1 MKKAVKSFRLIAIA
15 ICMCS
20 YINAFS
26 QDIDTTPKIDFDGID
41 DYLDFGNAH
50 NLTNSFSL
58 EAWVLQEATVA
69 NGTIISKG
77 DSNAKS
83 KHGYQLSLINNYPSI
98 TWYDATGNEVAN
110 AKSPYPFSNN
120 KWYHIAATFDGG
132 SVKLFVDGLQVAET
146 LISTGPSLDTEHFIV
161 GAVYNSNSP
170 NLPTNFFNGF
180 IDEVRVWNI
189 ALTEQQ
195 IHEMMNQEIEQDDVF
210 VKGKTIPLNISD
222 KLLWSNLEGYYPMN
236 DNLAND
242 ASGNNRNGI
251 AKNMNSTQLQSA
263 PLPYKSIDINS
274 GTSLD
279 WDSNSTWQQGN
290 VLNLPNTVG
299 IDGYTQIDW
308 NIVETR
314 DPISVSRNL
323 KLLGL
328 KNSSDELSITA
339 SHSLYISRY
348 LKLDGMIDLDGESQL
363 IQSTD
368 SYLDPTSSGVL
379 ERDQQGTKDLF
390 TYNYW
395 SSPVGISNT
404 TTNNNSYKLPDVL
417 KDGSMPDSPLSIHF
431 LTSGYNGDPGE
442 PGVTPISIADYWIWK
457 YASQTNNSS
466 PSWQHV
472 RSTGTLKAGEG
483 YTMKGVAVTG
493 TDKTQEQN
501 YVFKGKPNNGDIT
514 ITLPANKDYLVGNP
528 YPSAL
533 DADEFIRDNTSI
545 AHGGRASSNIING
558 TLYFWED
565 FSTQTHALAE
575 YHGGFAM
582 YSLMGG
588 TKAIVNDTRLNQTG
602 LTGTKKPQRYIP
614 VSQGFFVFADT
625 GGNLKFKNS
634 QRTFKTEALDPSIFI
649 KTETTKEKTSA
660 TTSNNNTNTDRRQKI
675 KLLFDS
681 PIGYHRQLL
690 VGVDQQASNDF
701 DFGYDAP
708 LIEDNK
714 EDMFWVIN
722 ENNYI
727 IQAINDFS
735 NDQKLPIGFKI
746 YQEGLATMKI
756 DELENISASLDIFVH
771 DKEQNTYHNLKESS
785 FEVYLTTGN
794 YLDRFEIT
802 FTNAKTS
809 ETLNSNEFEKN
820 SLNVYYSN
828 ATSSLIIQNSSLK
841 DIESAQI
848 FNMLGQS
855 IYKFEAIE
863 NKTYQAFKT
872 KHLNAGTY
880 IIKVQTADSIM
891 SKKILIQ

>member
-1 MKKAVKSFRLIAIA
+1 MNKAVESFRLIAIA

-20 YINAFS
+20 YFFVFP
-26 QDIDTTPKIDFDGID
+26 QGIDTTPKIDFDGID
-41 DYLDFGNAH
+41 DYIDLGNVH

-58 EAWVLQEATVA
+58 EAWVLQEATVT

-83 KHGYQLSLINNYPSI
+83 KHGYQLSLINNYPNI
-98 TWYDATGNEVAN
+98 TWYNATGNEILN
-110 AKSPYPFSNN
+110 TISPYSILNN
-120 KWYHIAATFDGG
+120 KWYHIAATFDGET
-132 SVKLFVDGLQVAET
+132 VKLFVDGLQVSET
-146 LISTGPSLDTEHFIV
+146 LISTGPWQDEEPFII
-161 GAVYNSNSP
+161 GAVYNSNSS
-170 NLPTNFFNGF
+170 NFPTNYFNGF

-189 ALTEQQ
+189 ALTERQ
-195 IHEMMNQEIEQDDVF
+195 IHEMMNQEIEQNDIF
-210 VKGKTIPLNISD
+210 VKGKVVPLNISD
-222 KLLWSNLEGYYPMN
+222 KLLWSNLEGYYPMT

-251 AKNMNSTQLQSA
+251 AKNMNSIQLQSA

-274 GTSLD
+274 ATALD
-279 WDSNSTWQQGN
+279 WDTTSTWLHGN
-290 VLNLPNTVG
+290 DLNLPNTIGV
-299 IDGYTQIDW
+299 DGSTRIDW

-314 DPISVSRNL
+314 DPIFVSRNL

-328 KNSSDELSITA
+328 KNSADELSITA
-339 SHSLYISRY
+339 SHSLDISNY

-363 IQSTD
+363 IQGTD
-368 SYLDPTSSGVL
+368 SYLDPRSTGTL
-379 ERDQQGTKDLF
+379 ERDQQGTKDLY

-404 TTNNNSYKLPDVL
+404 TTNNNSYKLPDIL
-417 KDGSMPDSPLSIHF
+417 KDGSIPSSPLSIHF
-431 LTSGYNGDPGE
+431 LTSGYNGDPGD
-442 PGVTPISIADYWIWK
+442 PGVTPISIADYWVWK
-457 YASQTNNSS
+457 YASQTNNSN
-466 PSWQHV
+466 PCWQHV

-483 YTMKGVAVTG
+483 YTMKGVAATG

-514 ITLPANKDYLVGNP
+514 IALPANKDYLLGNP

-545 AHGGRASSNIING
+545 ANGGRASSNIING

-565 FSTQTHALAE
+565 FTSQTHALAE

-588 TKAIVNDTRLNQTG
+588 TKAIVNDARLNQTG
-602 LTGTKKPQRYIP
+602 LTGTKIPQRYVP
-614 VSQGFFVFADT
+614 VSQGFFVFADA
-625 GGNLKFKNS
+625 GGNLRFKNS
-634 QRTFKTEALDPSIFI
+634 QRTFKTETLDPSIFI
-649 KTETTKEKTSA
+649 KTETTKENTSA
-660 TTSNNNTNTDRRQKI
+660 TTRSNNTNTDKRQKI

-735 NDQKLPIGFKI
+735 NDQNLPLGFKI
-746 YQEGLATMKI
+746 YQEGLTTIKI
-756 DELENISASLDIFVH
+756 DELENIAANLDIFVH
-771 DKEQNTYHNLKESS
+771 DKEQNTYHNLKESN

-802 FTNAKTS
+802 FSNAKTS
-809 ETLNSNEFEKN
+809 NTLESTKFETNR
-820 SLNVYYSN
+820 LNVYYSN
-828 ATSSLIIQNSSLK
+828 ASSSLIIQNSSLK

-855 IYKFEAIE
+855 IYKFETIE

-880 IIKVQTADSIM
+880 IIKVQTAESLM